1 MEELGEKEVKDI
13 KFVFSRRAE
22 NFVDKH
28 LEAPKHPVVDPESLL
43 DKIFNFFSN
52 SEKECDYSINVYRD
66 MQALLAA
73 RVSSGLFAQ
82 THVYEGRVT
91 CSALV
96 ERGNFNESY
105 RIKGVTAGEK
115 ECYGWGFS
123 SEIRESEPYG
133 RLFFNTL
140 ESLPINNIKNSMQD
154 NLTYNGICA
163 ILALAPREFILETK
177 NVLADEIQRNYKL
190 ESSKI
195 DIEEN
200 DSDHRINE
208 VGEKYLEL
216 EGCLC
221 VLKERFEEEIAIE
234 QESAQKYEDLKHQN
248 IVKAA
253 TTDIAISNELKD
265 MNRFL
270 NQDNVNLDSLP
281 NVDDIKLDSES
292 VEACGESQG
301 E

>member
-1 MEELGEKEVKDI
+1 MKELGEKEVKDI
-13 KFVFSRRAE
+13 KWVFSIRAE
-22 NFVDKH
+22 NFVEKH
-28 LEAPKHPVVDPESLL
+28 FEAPKHPVVDPESLL

-82 THVYEGRVT
+82 THLALPRVT
-91 CSALV
+91 VSVLV
-96 ERGNFNESY
+96 DKRNFNEFGHI
-105 RIKGVTAGEK
+105 RGLVGEK
-115 ECYGWGFS
+115 EHHSWSFE
-123 SEIRESEPYG
+123 SEIKKDEPYG
-133 RLFFNTL
+133 RLFLDTL
-140 ESLPINNIKNSMQD
+140 NPIPNGEAEVSMHE
-154 NLTYNGICA
+154 NLTYDGLCA
-163 ILALAPREFILETK
+163 MLALAPREFILETK
-177 NVLADEIQRNYKL
+177 NAIASEIQRNYEL

-195 DIEEN
+195 DVEEN
-200 DSDHRINE
+200 DSDHKINE
-208 VGEKYLEL
+208 IGEKYLEL
-216 EGCLC
+216 SGCLC
-221 VLKERFEEEIAIE
+221 VLKEQFEEEIAIE

-253 TTDIAISNELKD
+253 TTDIAITNELKD

-281 NVDDIKLDSES
+281 N
-292 VEACGESQG
+292 EAEDATQEGGLE